1 MAFVT
6 ATSRYSLATSDSF
19 AFDVGSGSD
28 RGLIV
33 DVHHTGTATP
43 TVTYNGVSLTM
54 QNSYKHPSVNEYVRT
69 FTLPAPAAGSNTLV
83 VTFSVSTEFYTTAKA
98 YTDVDQT
105 TVIDLATISSVNS
118 ATSPIS
124 TTVTPPVAGCWIGA
138 ACGMQ
143 RNATAS
149 TGVTARAGDGT
160 PGAYGDSNGTVTS
173 GSPYTVAFTIASPI
187 RQELV
192 AYAIL
197 PSGGGTIP
205 SRLMMMGVGV

>member
-1 MAFVT
+1 MGYVNAV
-6 ATSRYSLATSDSF
+6 SRYSLATSDSF
-19 AFDVGSGSD
+19 AFDVGSGSN

-33 DVHHTGTATP
+33 DVHHTGTLTP

-54 QNSYKHPSVNEYVRT
+54 RNSYKHSTINEYVRT
-69 FTLPAPAAGSNTLV
+69 FTLPAPTAGSNTLV
-83 VTFSVSTEFYTTAKA
+83 VTFSGTTEFFTVAKA

-105 TVIDLATISSVNS
+105 TVIETGTISAVES
-118 ATSPIS
+118 ASTPIS
-124 TTVTPPVAGCWIGA
+124 TSVTPTASGCWIGA
-138 ACGMQ
+138 SCGMQ

-149 TGVTARAGDGT
+149 TGLTARAGNGT
-160 PGAYGDSNGTVTS
+160 AGAYGDSNGAVTA

-197 PSGGGTIP
+197 PSSSATP
-205 SRLMMMGVGV
+205 PKLLTLMGVGQ

>member
-1 MAFVT
+1 MGFVN

-19 AFDVGSGSD
+19 AFDVGSGAN

-33 DVHHTGTATP
+33 DVHHTGTLTP
-43 TVTYNGVSLTM
+43 TVTYNGVTVPLRNT
-54 QNSYKHPSVNEYVRT
+54 YKHSSINEYVRT
-69 FTLPAPAAGSNTLV
+69 FSLPAPASGSNTLV
-83 VTFSVSTEFYTTAKA
+83 VTFSSTTEFYTTAKA

-105 TVIDLATISSVNS
+105 TVIDTATLS
-118 ATSPIS
+118 AVESAGTPIS

-138 ACGMQ
+138 ACGLQ

-149 TGVTARAGDGT
+149 TGLTARAGDGT
-160 PGAYGDSNGTVTS
+160 GGAYGDSNGTVTS

-197 PSGGGTIP
+197 PAPTPSGGFFNFF
-205 SRLMMMGVGV
+205 